1 MPIFRLSALVLALA
15 APAVLAPGGL
25 AQETPRSATAHLELP
40 GSIDI
45 GPLEAQAAPPMTA
58 VDAALD
64 LANRLDGAGGGVSS
78 IDALNALKDA
88 AAAGQ
93 PMALW
98 QLGVMYENGEGVAK
112 DPVKAFGYF
121 SQIANEH
128 ADAAP
133 RGLEADIV
141 AQSFV
146 KVGEYYRDGLPDAGI
161 PVDEVRSHQ
170 MIMHAATYFGDA
182 DAQYRLGELYLDDN
196 ELGENPLQGARWLS
210 LAARKGHIAAQ
221 ASLGSLLYN
230 GEEGLAAQPEEGLMW
245 LIVAERRVAGTA
257 DEAWVSGLL
266 DAALAT
272 ATSEQRDTA
281 QHMADSLGTRFGG
294 L

>member
-1 MPIFRLSALVLALA
+1 MPISSLRPALIAIGLALA
-15 APAVLAPGGL
+15 APAY
-25 AQETPRSATAHLELP
+25 AQELLPPFDIRMP

-45 GPLEAQAAPPMTA
+45 GPLEAQAEPTTA
-58 VDAALD
+58 IDAALA
-64 LANRLDGAGGGVSS
+64 LANRLDGAAGGVSS
-78 IDALNALKDA
+78 AAALMALQDA

-98 QLGVMYENGEGVAK
+98 QLGLMYENGEGVAK

-128 ADAAP
+128 ADTAP
-133 RGLEADIV
+133 RGVEADIV

-161 PVDEVRSHQ
+161 PIDERRSHA

-182 DAQYRLGELYLDDN
+182 DAQYRLGQLYLDDN

-210 LAARKGHIAAQ
+210 LAARKGHAAAQ
-221 ASLGSLLYN
+221 ATLGHLLFN
-230 GEEGLAAQPEEGLMW
+230 GSDGLEPQPEEGLMW
-245 LIVAERRVAGTA
+245 MMVAQQRVAGTP
-257 DEAWVSGLL
+257 DEAWIT
-266 DAALAT
+266 ALVNGAISVAT
-272 ATSEQRDTA
+272 PKQRSTA
-281 QHMADSLGTRFGG
+281 LHMADSLGTRFGG

>member
-1 MPIFRLSALVLALA
+1 MLISRHLLVAALGLTLA
-15 APAVLAPGGL
+15 APVA
-25 AQETPRSATAHLELP
+25 AQEFHWPLAFDDLP

-45 GPLEAQAAPPMTA
+45 GPLAPASRPSTAA
-58 VDAALD
+58 DAALD

-78 IDALNALKDA
+78 DAALIALEDA

-98 QLGVMYENGEGVAK
+98 QLGLMYENGEGVEK

-121 SQIANEH
+121 SQIANDH

-146 KVGEYYRDGLPDAGI
+146 KVGEYYAEGLPDAGI
-161 PVDEVRSHQ
+161 PADEDRSHR
-170 MIMHAATYFGDA
+170 MIIHAATYFGDA
-182 DAQYRLGELYLDDN
+182 DAQYRLGELYLDEN
-196 ELGENPLQGARWLS
+196 ELGDNPLQSARWLS
-210 LAARKGHIAAQ
+210 LAARKGHAGAQ
-221 ASLGSLLYN
+221 ARLGELLFR
-230 GEEGLAAQPEEGLMW
+230 GSEGLEPQPEEGLMW
-245 LIVAERRVAGTA
+245 MIVAQRRVVGTP
-257 DEAWVSGLL
+257 DEIWITDLVTSS
-266 DAALAT
+266 AAVAT
-272 ATSEQRDTA
+272 PQQVQTA
-281 QHMADSLGTRFGG
+281 LQMADSLGTRFGG